1 MYPILDPVRDE
12 AAINVMDTDG
22 PIFHLYP
29 VPKPAYVPPTIEIAQ
44 AYQNAYDYF
53 NRQLFEPTFGERL
66 PDCVLNLSRKRG
78 AAAFF
83 WADQWNDVKDGSK
96 LAEISMVPEHTNRP
110 LIELMATLCHE
121 KAHFKDFLDGTNAK
135 GGYHGKSWF
144 KIMYL
149 LGLPGK
155 ALSKSMLKVT
165 QEIDPDGAFVQVFNR
180 MPKGLVLP
188 FKGNLPPPRVIKVDT
203 MQGKRIKYE
212 CPACGDSLRGKSGM
226 LIQCLKCDE
235 TFHDAGV

>member
-1 MYPILDPVRDE
+1 MYPIANPARDE
-12 AAINVMDTDG
+12 AALSLMNGEG
-22 PIFHLYP
+22 PIFVLP
-29 VPKPAYVPPTIEIAQ
+29 PKPIPAYVAPTLEIAQ

-66 PDCVLNLSRKRG
+66 PDCVLNLSRKRN

-83 WADQWNDVKDGSK
+83 WADQWNDIKDGSK
-96 LAEISMVPEHTNRP
+96 LAEISMNPEHTDRP
-110 LIELMATLCHE
+110 LIEIMATLCHE

-135 GGYHGKSWF
+135 NGYHGKAWF
-144 KIMYL
+144 KIMYR

-165 QEIDPDGAFVQVFNR
+165 QTIEPGGAFETVFKT
-180 MPKGLVLP
+180 MPKGLILP
-188 FKGNLPPPRVIKVDT
+188 FKGNPARVIIKPDN

-212 CPACGDSLRGKSGM
+212 CPSCGDNLRGKSGM
-226 LIQCLKCDE
+226 QIKCLKCDE
-235 TFHDAGV
+235 IFHDAGV